1 MLSFYFLIST
11 IHTDTIKSNFSQ
23 LLPNKDIA
31 TQPNLVTTVLFHGLM
46 IKHSCWKGQALFFI
60 IMAFRSEQWA
70 ECTNTKLALTDCYLC
85 DRLGAASHPTC
96 MTFHKPENYKTPL
109 FFYNMQPCMQQ
120 LSFLLCVSTA
130 VPGIV
135 NMAIKQICCHLP
147 LCGSEVVEKFLPAWQ
162 KTFNRSDVVRRTGF
176 LLRGSYSVFQHNQLW
191 TGLKVGMKG
200 KMRKSF
206 LP

>member
-1 MLSFYFLIST
+1 
-11 IHTDTIKSNFSQ
+11 
-23 LLPNKDIA
+23 
-31 TQPNLVTTVLFHGLM
+31 M